1 MYFPTMALS
10 WVVTI
15 ANTITLG
22 NLKSQSSIEFNKNQ
36 TNQSIISIL
45 NEKNSEYF
53 QMPLHYPRYTKH
65 DYDKMEEWK
74 IDALLREYGLNFQ
87 GTVDEKRRFAI
98 GAFVWPDQ
106 L

>member
-10 WVVTI
+10 WVITI

-22 NLKSQSSIEFNKNQ
+22 NSKSQSSIEFNKNQ
-36 TNQSIISIL
+36 TNKNIISIS
-45 NEKNSEYF
+45 NEKNSEFF

-65 DYDKMEEWK
+65 DYEKMEEWK

-87 GTVDEKRRFAI
+87 GSVDEKRRFAI
-98 GAFVWPDQ
+98 GAFLWPNQ